1 MFWGDKDH
9 GLTPR
14 ELEILQLL
22 VDGSTIKDTAARLG
36 IGYYTANV
44 QVRSR
49 GSAIAK
55 AVKEGLV

>member
-14 ELEILQLL
+14 ELETLQLL

-36 IGYYTANV
+36 IGY
-44 QVRSR
+44 
-49 GSAIAK
+49 
-55 AVKEGLV
+55 